1 MKASTLQLQPHPTA
15 LSLPAWK
22 RAMRTSV
29 IASCSR
35 PEKARDFLFE
45 VESESATFESLACD
59 DNARTRTIDAR
70 LAEALMRII
79 KGDLARRLAV
89 QSEAAAMN
97 GALLSG
103 RQILFLLYRD
113 FARDTHQSDAQNY
126 GHLEKLKCGKE
137 LRMLDTF
144 LTCWDNLMLQF
155 GNPPKPDHMYQAFLM
170 KVRDIPELADALLLQ
185 KRLPW
190 GDEKKTYEELRRACE
205 QVLEESKQER
215 HRKQLDSLYD
225 TGNVSTALAATPE
238 EKAKM
243 PCFYVRDGRTC
254 PNGKSCP
261 YSHNPAVIE
270 KAKKDKAAKD
280 AKGKGKGGKA
290 GKGKDPKGKGKGKVC
305 PFYNSAKGCMHGSQC
320 RYLHEAP
327 AVAAHVSEAK
337 PAEPAPKAKAKAAAE
352 PKAAAAE
359 QKPKA

>member
-1 MKASTLQLQPHPTA
+1 M
-15 LSLPAWK
+15 
-22 RAMRTSV
+22 
-29 IASCSR
+29 
-35 PEKARDFLFE
+35 
-45 VESESATFESLACD
+45 ESESATFESLACD

-97 GALLSG
+97 GTLLSG

-155 GNPPKPDHMYQAFLM
+155 SNPPKPDHMYQAFLM

-190 GDEKKTYEELRRACE
+190 GDD
-205 QVLEESKQER
+205 VI
-215 HRKQLDSLYD
+215 
-225 TGNVSTALAATPE
+225 
-238 EKAKM
+238 
-243 PCFYVRDGRTC
+243 CFVNT
-254 PNGKSCP
+254 
-261 YSHNPAVIE
+261 
-270 KAKKDKAAKD
+270 
-280 AKGKGKGGKA
+280 GKG
-290 GKGKDPKGKGKGKVC
+290 PI
-305 PFYNSAKGCMHGSQC
+305 
-320 RYLHEAP
+320 RE
-327 AVAAHVSEAK
+327 
-337 PAEPAPKAKAKAAAE
+337 
-352 PKAAAAE
+352 
-359 QKPKA
+359 